1 MYQLQLLLIR
11 RKGYSMKKRNILI
24 IMFCTIMCVC
34 SICYFKLNND
44 DYLEDNW
51 NLNLKFQ
58 ANSIFEK
65 YPEPSFHND
74 GIYYEVF
81 EIIKHNSSIDFNNNK
96 NSEIEMIFLEYTSE
110 ASISE
115 EYLPCFS
122 NKYQYYT
129 KNKENASL
137 IIINQN
143 QKLYVVSYKI

>member
-1 MYQLQLLLIR
+1 ME
-11 RKGYSMKKRNILI
+11 
-24 IMFCTIMCVC
+24 
-34 SICYFKLNND
+34 
-44 DYLEDNW
+44 LE
-51 NLNLKFQ
+51 
-58 ANSIFEK
+58 FE
-65 YPEPSFHND
+65 
-74 GIYYEVF
+74 IYYEVF